1 MSTGRAFKSPPSFLG
16 RRVTVVIGRQ
26 MGNGIQRGLQRF
38 VARVQKQIGLP
49 GQVTVLLT
57 GNAEMRSLNRR
68 FRKQDKPTDVLSF
81 PPAEG
86 GGGQRLGDVAISIT
100 IARGQAR
107 RLGHSVE
114 QELKILLL
122 HGLLHLAGYDHEHD
136 QGEMSQAERK
146 FRAKLGLPDSLT
158 ERGISRK
165 GVRR

>member
-1 MSTGRAFKSPPSFLG
+1 M
-16 RRVTVVIGRQ
+16 TVVISRG
-26 MGNGIQRGLQRF
+26 MGNRIERALQRF

-57 GNAEMRSLNRR
+57 GNAEMRALNRR

-81 PPAEG
+81 PAADG
-86 GGGQRLGDVAISIT
+86 VDGQRPGDIAISTT
-100 IARGQAR
+100 IAREQAR

-114 QELKILLL
+114 QELKVLLL

-158 ERGISRK
+158 ERGMARK
-165 GVRR
+165 RVRQ

>member
-1 MSTGRAFKSPPSFLG
+1 M
-16 RRVTVVIGRQ
+16 VVISRR
-26 MGNGIQRGLQRF
+26 MGNGTQRALQRF

-57 GNAEMRSLNRR
+57 GDAEMRSLNRK

-81 PPAEG
+81 PAAG
-86 GGGQRLGDVAISIT
+86 GADGQRPGDIAIST
-100 IARGQAR
+100 TMAREQAR

-136 QGEMSQAERK
+136 RGEMSQAERK

-158 ERGISRK
+158 ERAVARK
-165 GVRR
+165 RVRR